1 MRARIAAAALGT
13 ATTARVGAF
22 ALRDGQREGAD
33 SVRRSLQAFGGALVA
48 DAVGSGKTVLA
59 LAVAADYDDVLV
71 LVPAA
76 VRAQWQRA
84 AARAEVAVRIASHE
98 SLSRGRSPAA
108 AALIVVDEAHHFRTR
123 ASKRYRELATLARGR
138 HLLMLTA
145 TPVVNRRAD
154 RDALLALFLGKR
166 LASPETVARV
176 VLRRRA
182 AADPGVAVDGL
193 APLRGAA
200 DVPGVAERIARLPP
214 PLPTSDGDAATAL
227 VRLSLAMAWT
237 SSLAALDAM
246 LRRRLQRGTAI
257 ADMLRDGH
265 WPSRDTLRD
274 WVLGDDAMQLA
285 IPFAAAELTASP
297 PADAA
302 TTLAVHLGAIREM
315 RAAIGPYI
323 GLDTAARAEAIRAL
337 LRREAPRRVVV
348 LAQHAVTIRALF
360 AQLRAEPG
368 VVAIVGTR
376 VHAAAGRWTRD
387 EVLRALGPRQPP
399 WRAGD
404 PRGIRLLLATDI
416 LAEGVEL
423 QGCATLI
430 HGDVPW
436 TPARLEQRL
445 GRIARAGQRLP
456 VHEVHFALP
465 EGAEALLALRERLE
479 RKRRARVRALAEAD
493 DVARLHEQLR
503 AWRDEGDAGFAGAP
517 SAVVGPRIAAAAAAH
532 DGFIAILARNAGG
545 SAGGERLLCGM
556 HVDGRWRVS
565 GRAATL
571 CTLAADVHGE
581 RPLDPRAVMLARRVI
596 LAWWRRQ
603 RARHALRAAPG
614 IPDDLLRRV
623 AGRIDAWLR
632 SVPLSRRQPAIARA
646 AVIRRGLAQLRGVAA
661 ERDIDAALRE
671 PDPERS
677 LHALQALLAD
687 APDARSVG
695 DCRLT
700 ALLILHRSPAFPARR
715 GCAPG
720 SAATR

>member
-22 ALRDGQREGAD
+22 TLRDGQRESAD
-33 SVRRSLQAFGGALVA
+33 TVRRALQAYGGALVA

-59 LAVAADYDDVLV
+59 LAVAADYDEVLV
-71 LVPAA
+71 LAPSAL
-76 VRAQWQRA
+76 REQWQRA
-84 AARAEVAVRIASHE
+84 AARAEVTVRIASHE

-108 AALIVVDEAHHFRTR
+108 ASLIVVDEAHHFRTR
-123 ASKRYRELATLARGR
+123 VSKRYRELAALARGR

-154 RDALLALFLGKR
+154 RDALLALFLGR
-166 LASPETVARV
+166 RAASAETVERV

-182 AADPGVAVDGL
+182 AVDPSVAVVGL
-193 APLRGAA
+193 ASLRGAA
-200 DVPGVAERIARLPP
+200 DVPGVSERIARLPP
-214 PLPTSDGDAATAL
+214 PLPTSDGDSATAL
-227 VRLSLAMAWT
+227 IRLSLAMAWT

-285 IPFAAAELTASP
+285 IPFAAAALTATP

-302 TTLAVHLGAIREM
+302 TTLEVHLGAIREM
-315 RAAIGPYI
+315 RAAIRPYI
-323 GLDTAARAEAIRAL
+323 ALDTAARAEAIRAL
-337 LRREAPRRVVV
+337 LRREAPRRVVL
-348 LAQHAVTIRALF
+348 LAQHAVTIHALH

-368 VVAIVGTR
+368 LVAIVGTR
-376 VHAAAGRWTRD
+376 VHAAAGRWTRED
-387 EVLRALGPRQPP
+387 VLRALGPRQPP
-399 WRAGD
+399 WRADD

-445 GRIARAGQRLP
+445 GRVAREGQRLP

-465 EGAEALLALRERLE
+465 EGAEALLALRKRLQ
-479 RKRRARVRALAEAD
+479 RKRRARVRALAQAD
-493 DVARLHEQLR
+493 DVARLHELLR
-503 AWRDEGDAGFAGAP
+503 AWRDEAGAGFAESP
-517 SAVVGPRIAAAAAAH
+517 LAVGGPLIAAASAAQ
-532 DGFIAILARNAGG
+532 DGFIAILERNAGG
-545 SAGGERLLCGM
+545 STGGERLLCGM
-556 HVDGRWRVS
+556 RVDGRWRVS
-565 GRAATL
+565 GRAASL
-571 CTLAADVHGE
+571 YTLAAGVHGE
-581 RPLDPRAVMLARRVI
+581 RPLDPRAATVARRVI
-596 LAWWRRQ
+596 LAWSKRQ

-614 IPDDLLRRV
+614 IPDDLLRR
-623 AGRIDAWLR
+623 AARRIDAWLR
-632 SVPLSRRQPAIARA
+632 AVPLSRRQPAIARA
-646 AVIRRGLAQLRGVAA
+646 AVIRRGLGQLRGVAA

-671 PDPERS
+671 PDLERS
-677 LHALQALLAD
+677 LRALEALLAD
-687 APDARSVG
+687 APDARAVG
-695 DCRLT
+695 DYRLT
-700 ALLILHRSPAFPARR
+700 ALLILRRSPASPARR
-715 GCAPG
+715 ESLPG